1 MNAAARSHTPVVT
14 SSTIEMD
21 AVDKIFDGTHAL
33 RGVTFRV
40 RPGQVHALLGANGAG
55 KSTLI
60 KVLAG
65 FYKPD
70 AGSVRVFDDGHEVDA
85 GRVAFIHQDL
95 ALVGD
100 LTVAENVALVLG
112 FPRVGRAIAWKR
124 VRKQAVA
131 ALALVGGGIDPD
143 ARVSELSRADQS
155 LVAIARAVSTRCCAI
170 VLDEPTASLPDADVQ
185 RLFTIIADLAG
196 RGVSVLYVTHRLDEV
211 RRIADRV
218 TILRD
223 GSVVVDAEIDA
234 ITDAEIVAGIVGSAG
249 VTAISRT
256 ATTNLVEVASL
267 TNARVV
273 PETGVFGFSLGR
285 GEMLG
290 LAGLRGAG
298 HEEVGR
304 AIAGIEPLTQGVIH
318 VNGKKVALTS
328 VGQAISHGI
337 GFATSRRE
345 QEALG
350 MTLSARENFFMN
362 PTIVKG
368 ASRVVLSP
376 RRERRESAQLAS
388 DVRLRPPM
396 PEAVVANFSGGN
408 QQKVVL
414 GRWLSIDLSVLVL
427 EEPTMGIDVGARAE
441 IYGLIHALADQG
453 LGVVVVSSDFEELA
467 TICDRVLVF
476 DRGRIGAELR
486 GADLTVDSLTHHASG
501 ATTKDP
507 S

>member
-1 MNAAARSHTPVVT
+1 MNPAARSQTKAAT
-14 SSTIEMD
+14 SSVIEMD

-33 RGVTFRV
+33 RGVTFSV
-40 RPGQVHALLGANGAG
+40 GPGEVHALLGANGAG

-65 FYKPD
+65 FYRPD
-70 AGSVRVFDDGHEVDA
+70 AGAVRVFDDGEEVDA

-100 LTVAENVALVLG
+100 LSVAENVALVLG
-112 FPRVGRAIAWKR
+112 FPRVAGGISWKR
-124 VRKQAVA
+124 VRQQAVN

-143 ARVSELSRADQS
+143 ARVADLSRADQS

-185 RLFTIIADLAG
+185 RLFTIIRDLAE

-223 GSVVVDAEIDA
+223 GAVVVDAEIGSISD
-234 ITDAEIVAGIVGSAG
+234 EQIVAGIVGLAG

-256 ATTNLVEVASL
+256 ANATGTDVASL
-267 TNARVV
+267 ENARVN
-273 PETGVFGFSLGR
+273 PESGLFGFSLGR

-304 AIAGIEPLTQGVIH
+304 AIAGIEPLSEGH
-318 VNGKKVALTS
+318 LRVNGRLVVVNG
-328 VGQAISHGI
+328 VGQAIARGI

-345 QEALG
+345 QEALA

-362 PTIVKG
+362 PTIMKG
-368 ASRVVLSP
+368 ASRAILSP
-376 RRERRESAQLAS
+376 RRERREAAQLAT
-388 DVRLRPPM
+388 DVRLRPAA

-414 GRWLSIDLSVLVL
+414 GRWLSIDLAVLVL

-441 IYGLIHALADQG
+441 IYGLIHSLADQG
-453 LGVVVVSSDFEELA
+453 LGVIVVSSDFEELA

-501 ATTKDP
+501 ATTKDL